1 VLDRLETLSNE
12 FQFLSD
18 SETKCLNIKARLEM
32 LKDRVGYEETVIK
45 NVVSNAPVTKVQPK
59 EDISDIRNKLK
70 PKVSTVEQEMQQV
83 DEELDR
89 ALRKALA
96 EN

>member
-1 VLDRLETLSNE
+1 MLDQLETLSNE

-18 SETKCLNIKARLEM
+18 SETKCENIKARLGM
-32 LKDRVGYEETVIK
+32 LKDRVGYKETVIQTI
-45 NVVSNAPVTKVQPK
+45 VSNAPVTKVQPK

-70 PKVSTVEQEMQQV
+70 PKASTAEQEMQQV